1 VFLSRQTVLC
11 MSCYRY
17 KERRRMA
24 MGVRP
29 ARRSALLQTWRY
41 RRRRLSS
48 FHHQPVRRGSVGQG
62 SLRAC
67 TLLVCSWPCFRLQL
81 LGGTA
86 AINKQSILRSPRVA
100 TIAVNTLSSHRPSDT
115 ALGPLTLWRRLRQ
128 LKTAVVPDQLHHRL
142 CRADIDGR
150 EDFDPCLCNDAHK
163 VP

>member
-1 VFLSRQTVLC
+1 MLC

-62 SLRAC
+62 SMRAC

-81 LGGTA
+81 IGGTA
-86 AINKQSILRSPRVA
+86 AINKQSILCSPRVA
-100 TIAVNTLSSHRPSDT
+100 NVVVDALSSHRPSDT
-115 ALGPLTLWRRLRQ
+115 ALGPSTLWRRLRQ
-128 LKTAVVPDQLHHRL
+128 LKTAVVPGRLHNRL
-142 CRADIDGR
+142 CRADERQGR
-150 EDFDPCLCNDAHK
+150 FRFLP
-163 VP
+163 VQ